1 MSEPAILDRPLPA
14 DGDEDSAKRRQII
27 DGARAMFLAQG
38 FDAASMNDI
47 ARAAGVSK
55 GTLYVY
61 FANKEQLFEAIVE
74 QECDAQAEGIFDLD
88 PHDRDVEAVL
98 KRLGVAYV
106 KFLCRPEKA
115 SAIRTVIAIA
125 DRMPE
130 VGRKFYEAGP
140 ATGIARLAAYLAA
153 QVGAGVLAIED
164 CEITAAQFMES
175 THAALFKPIVFNFA
189 PAPSLEQIERG
200 VRIAVKA
207 FLAAYRAPAE
217 S

>member
-1 MSEPAILDRPLPA
+1 MA
-14 DGDEDSAKRRQII
+14 DQATLQKGPSSGGEEDNTKRRQII
-27 DGARAMFLAQG
+27 EGARAMFLAQG

-74 QECDAQAEGIFDLD
+74 EECNAQAEGIFDLD
-88 PHDRDVEAVL
+88 PADHDVEAVL
-98 KRLGVAYV
+98 ARLGIAYV

-130 VGRKFYEAGP
+130 VGRRFYESGP
-140 ATGIARLAAYLAA
+140 AAGIARLAAYLTA
-153 QVGAGVLAIED
+153 QVDAGVLVIED
-164 CEITAAQFMES
+164 CEVAAAQFMES
-175 THAALFKPIVFNFA
+175 SHAMLFKPIVFNFA
-189 PAPSLEQIERG
+189 PEPSQEQVEHG
-200 VRIAVKA
+200 VRIAVTA
-207 FLAAYRAPAE
+207 FLAAYRAPAK
-217 S
+217 